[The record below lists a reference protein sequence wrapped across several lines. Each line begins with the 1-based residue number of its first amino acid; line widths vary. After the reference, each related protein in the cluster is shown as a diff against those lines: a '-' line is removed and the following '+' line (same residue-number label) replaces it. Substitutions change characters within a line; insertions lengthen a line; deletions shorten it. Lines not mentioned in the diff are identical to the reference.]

1 MFKLIHKLRSRRKNG
16 RDFGAADMIATL
28 VMTPIILGVFFAIID
43 VSLFM
48 NTKASVEAA
57 TRDGTRIAAMWG
69 GTASNVRLNTTKKNV
84 QTIIRSK
91 IYDDKKKTCLNSH
104 CTKAPKVT
112 CTAAS
117 KMVKVAGTEISC
129 TTTYYYKSIFFGSDL
144 MGFGGITNNKNG
156 FKSTSYAISET
167 GYR

>member
-1 MFKLIHKLRSRRKNG
+1 MFKLIQKLRSRKEQG
-16 RDFGAADMIATL
+16 RDSGAADMIATL

-69 GTASNVRLNTTKKNV
+69 GTAANVRLNNTNKSV
-84 QTIIRSK
+84 QTIILSK
-91 IYDDKKKTCLNSH
+91 MYNSDKKTCLISN
-104 CTKAPKVT
+104 CTKPPKVT

-117 KMVKVAGTEISC
+117 KMVKNAGTQISC